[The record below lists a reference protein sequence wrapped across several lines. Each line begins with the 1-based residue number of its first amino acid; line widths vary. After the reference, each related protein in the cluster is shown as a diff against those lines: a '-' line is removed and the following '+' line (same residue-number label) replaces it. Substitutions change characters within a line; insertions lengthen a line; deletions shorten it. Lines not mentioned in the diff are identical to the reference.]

1 MALLSSYFARC
12 PPPHS
17 AVPFTGLFRPWL
29 ATNRSPI
36 TVQTVDITVAFR
48 KLRETSR
55 QVENTPTYAYRAQS
69 PCYLQGDLLCV
80 CPLSFSLAGSFCFGL
95 RGLSTLVGSV
105 VYWVSDAST
114 GYVVFGQ
121 RWCWLRCGCSLCW
134 QFYGWGLGL
143 CWRRIKSETM
153 SFEGWCKS
161 EICYDIMIFF
171 LVWIKENYIL

>member
-55 QVENTPTYAYRAQS
+55 QVENTPTVRNPLASSRGIYCACVLSLSLSLDLSVSGYADS
-69 PCYLQGDLLCV
+69 PPLLDLLSIGFLMLQQVMSCLDKDSVGWDVVVRCV
-80 CPLSFSLAGSFCFGL
+80 DNFM
-95 RGLSTLVGSV
+95 VGVWDYVGGELKVKRCRLKGDVSQKSV
-105 VYWVSDAST
+105 
-114 GYVVFGQ
+114 
-121 RWCWLRCGCSLCW
+121 
-134 QFYGWGLGL
+134 
-143 CWRRIKSETM
+143 
-153 SFEGWCKS
+153 
-161 EICYDIMIFF
+161 MILWYFF
-171 LVWIKENYIL
+171 

>member
-55 QVENTPTYAYRAQS
+55 QVENTPTYAYS
-69 PCYLQGDLLCV
+69 PCNLPALASSRGIYCA
-80 CPLSFSLAGSFCFGL
+80 CPLSLSLSLWIFLFRVTRTLHPCWVCCLLGFWCFNRLCHVWTKMVLGEMWL
-95 RGLSTLVGSV
+95 FV
-105 VYWVSDAST
+105 VLTILWL
-114 GYVVFGQ
+114 GFG
-121 RWCWLRCGCSLCW
+121 
-134 QFYGWGLGL
+134 
-143 CWRRIKSETM
+143 
-153 SFEGWCKS
+153 
-161 EICYDIMIFF
+161 IM
-171 LVWIKENYIL
+171 LEVN

>member
-55 QVENTPTYAYRAQS
+55 QVENTPTYAYS
-69 PCYLQGDLLCV
+69 PCNLPLASSRGIYCA
-80 CPLSFSLAGSFCFGL
+80 CPLSLSLSGSFCFGL

-121 RWCWLRCGCSLCW
+121 RWCWARCGCSLCW

-143 CWRRIKSETM
+143 CSRWIKSEIVLCLKVIVI
-153 SFEGWCKS
+153 SVDKFWLL
-161 EICYDIMIFF
+161 YF
-171 LVWIKENYIL
+171 

>member
-55 QVENTPTYAYRAQS
+55 QVENTPTYAYS
-69 PCYLQGDLLCV
+69 PCNLPLASSRGIYCA
-80 CPLSFSLAGSFCFGL
+80 CPLSLSLSL
-95 RGLSTLVGSV
+95 DLS
-105 VYWVSDAST
+105 VS
-114 GYVVFGQ
+114 GYADSPP
-121 RWCWLRCGCSLCW
+121 L
-134 QFYGWGLGL
+134 LGL
-143 CWRRIKSETM
+143 LSIGFLMLQQVM
-153 SFEGWCKS
+153 SCLDKDGVGRDVVVRCVDNFMVG
-161 EICYDIMIFF
+161 
-171 LVWIKENYIL
+171 VWDYARGELKVKPCCV

>member
-55 QVENTPTYAYRAQS
+55 QVENTPTYAPCAS
-69 PCYLQGDLLCV
+69 PSSRGIYCA
-80 CPLSFSLAGSFCFGL
+80 CPLSLCFSLFLSGSFCFGL
-95 RGLSTLVGSV
+95 RGLSTLVRSV

-121 RWCWLRCGCSLCW
+121 RWWDVVVRCVDN
-134 QFYGWGLGL
+134 LGL
-143 CWRRIKSETM
+143 E
-153 SFEGWCKS
+153 
-161 EICYDIMIFF
+161 
-171 LVWIKENYIL
+171 VN